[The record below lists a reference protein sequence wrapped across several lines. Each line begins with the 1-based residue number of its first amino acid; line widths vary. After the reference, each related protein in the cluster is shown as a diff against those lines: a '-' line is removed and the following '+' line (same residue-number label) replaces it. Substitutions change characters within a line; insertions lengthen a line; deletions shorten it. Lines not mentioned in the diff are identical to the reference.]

1 MKALFYLPVCLAKG
15 RSMIYF
21 FAGRGDRPCHLKP
34 FLVVPFDFL
43 CFRFFYRNGEAN
55 DPLYGFRIQVTL
67 IDNQACDI
75 ESTCLTRNGEFP
87 LDDKSNN
94 ETDEKRYGE
103 LFTSSKPSCQIQNV
117 CG

>member
-1 MKALFYLPVCLAKG
+1 MLAEKKLYLLLQI
-15 RSMIYF
+15 RIF
-21 FAGRGDRPCHLKP
+21 
-34 FLVVPFDFL
+34 FDFNYYIP
-43 CFRFFYRNGEAN
+43 FFYRNGEAN

>member
-1 MKALFYLPVCLAKG
+1 MYIKNSRRFINNCKPGIYYS
-15 RSMIYF
+15 RSEKNWLYTS
-21 FAGRGDRPCHLKP
+21 L
-34 FLVVPFDFL
+34 
-43 CFRFFYRNGEAN
+43 FYRNGEAN

-103 LFTSSKPSCQIQNV
+103 LFSSSKPSCQIQNV

>member
-1 MKALFYLPVCLAKG
+1 MLAEKKLYYS
-15 RSMIYF
+15 RSEF
-21 FAGRGDRPCHLKP
+21 FLTLITIFP
-34 FLVVPFDFL
+34 
-43 CFRFFYRNGEAN
+43 FFYRNGEAN

-103 LFTSSKPSCQIQNV
+103 LFSSSKPSCQIQNV

>member
-1 MKALFYLPVCLAKG
+1 M
-15 RSMIYF
+15 
-21 FAGRGDRPCHLKP
+21 
-34 FLVVPFDFL
+34 
-43 CFRFFYRNGEAN
+43 
-55 DPLYGFRIQVTL
+55 TL

-87 LDDKSNN
+87 LDDKSNT

>member
-1 MKALFYLPVCLAKG
+1 M
-15 RSMIYF
+15 
-21 FAGRGDRPCHLKP
+21 
-34 FLVVPFDFL
+34 
-43 CFRFFYRNGEAN
+43 
-55 DPLYGFRIQVTL
+55 YGFRIQVTL

-75 ESTCLTRNGEFP
+75 KSTCLTRNGEFP

-103 LFTSSKPSCQIQNV
+103 LFSSSKPSCQIQNV

>member
-1 MKALFYLPVCLAKG
+1 MQVGKFKCWREKSFYLLLQI
-15 RSMIYF
+15 RNF
-21 FAGRGDRPCHLKP
+21 
-34 FLVVPFDFL
+34 FDFL
-43 CFRFFYRNGEAN
+43 CFLFFYRNGEAN

-103 LFTSSKPSCQIQNV
+103 LFSSSKPSCQIQNV